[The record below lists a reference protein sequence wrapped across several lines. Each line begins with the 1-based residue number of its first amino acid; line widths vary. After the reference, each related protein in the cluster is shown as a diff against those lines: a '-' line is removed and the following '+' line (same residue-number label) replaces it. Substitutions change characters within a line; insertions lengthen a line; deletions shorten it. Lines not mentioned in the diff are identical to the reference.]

1 MTRTEKKMEIANT
14 KWMLEL
20 RSEERAGEDDAAA

>member
-1 MTRTEKKMEIANT
+1 MTRTKKKMEIANT

-20 RSEERAGEDDAAA
+20 RTVERAGEDDAAA